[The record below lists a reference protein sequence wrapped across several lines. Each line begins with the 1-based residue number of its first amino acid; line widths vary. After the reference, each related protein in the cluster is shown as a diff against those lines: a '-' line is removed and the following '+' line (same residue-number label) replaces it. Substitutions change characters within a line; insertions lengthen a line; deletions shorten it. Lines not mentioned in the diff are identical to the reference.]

1 MESSGYIK
9 LFRKFLE
16 WEWYD
21 DINCKVVFIHL
32 LIKANYKD
40 KQWRGK
46 TISRG
51 QFFTSIETLSKEL
64 HLTNQQI
71 RTSLSKLET
80 TKEIVKK
87 TTNEGT
93 YITICNYDNYQQS
106 EQSDQQ
112 TDNKRVTNDQQTDNK
127 RVTTTNNNKNIKK
140 EKKDKKGFVP
150 PTLDEVKK
158 YFSDNGY
165 YESAA
170 IKAYN
175 YYAAGNWIDS
185 KGTPVTRWKQK
196 MIGVWFKPENKMESI
211 GIMP

>member
-21 DINCKVVFIHL
+21 DINCKVVFLHL
-32 LIKANYKD
+32 LIKTNYKE
-40 KQWRGK
+40 KKWRGK
-46 TISRG
+46 TIERG
-51 QFFTSIETLSKEL
+51 QFFTSIDTLSDEL
-64 HLTNQQI
+64 HLTPQQL
-71 RTSLSKLET
+71 RTSLSKLEST
-80 TKEIVKK
+80 GEIVRKS
-87 TTNEGT
+87 TNEGT

-106 EQSDQQ
+106 EQADQQ
-112 TDNKRVTNDQQTDNK
+112 TDNKPITNDQQTDNK

-140 EKKDKKGFVP
+140 EKKDKKGFIP

>member
-1 MESSGYIK
+1 VEGSGYIK
-9 LFRKFLE
+9 LHRKFLD

-21 DINCKVVFIHL
+21 DMNCKIVFIHL
-32 LIKANYKD
+32 LLKANYKD

-46 TISRG
+46 TIMRG
-51 QFFTSIETLSKEL
+51 QLFTSIDNLSSEL
-64 HLTNQQI
+64 HLTTKQI
-71 RTSLSKLET
+71 RITISKLENT
-80 TKEIVKK
+80 GEIIK
-87 TTNEGT
+87 NGASDGT

-106 EQSDQQ
+106 EQADGQ
-112 TDNKRVTNDQQTDNK
+112 TEGEPRASEGQAEGKRGA
-127 RVTTTNNNKNIKK
+127 TT
-140 EKKDKKGFVP
+140 KKDKKENKEKKVRMFVP

-158 YFSDNGY
+158 YFTDNGY

-170 IKAYN
+170 VKAYN

-185 KGTPVTRWKQK
+185 KGTPVTAWKQK

>member
-9 LFRKFLE
+9 LFRKFLD

-46 TISRG
+46 TIMRG
-51 QFFTSIETLSKEL
+51 QLFTSIDNLSSEL
-64 HLTNQQI
+64 HLTTKQI
-71 RTSLSKLET
+71 RIAISKLET
-80 TKEIVKK
+80 TGEIIK
-87 TTNEGT
+87 NGASDGT
-93 YITICNYDNYQQS
+93 YITVCNYDNYQQS
-106 EQSDQQ
+106 EQAGGQAEGEPRANEGQ
-112 TDNKRVTNDQQTDNK
+112 AEGERGA
-127 RVTTTNNNKNIKK
+127 TTKKDKK
-140 EKKDKKGFVP
+140 EKKEKKVRMFVP

-158 YFSDNGY
+158 YFTDNGY

-170 IKAYN
+170 VKAYN

-185 KGTPVTRWKQK
+185 KGTPVTAWKQK